1 MAIRRFIA
9 SEDTTITNAFLE
21 DLTTRATS
29 SNMGLADSLE
39 VFSVYGQ
46 VSGTAA
52 SLYSGAEGSSG
63 YSTELSR
70 ILVKFPVTTSDDS
83 QNSIQAKRVA
93 GTIPLAGNVKFFLR
107 LYNVAHHESLPVN
120 FKMNVFAVSS
130 SWQEGRGVDLDTY
143 KDKTHNGVGANWI
156 DANNAF
162 AAATATIKIVGSNA
176 STIDDGSP
184 PSFTLTSLDGTERT
198 YAFQNGG
205 SYANGASPA
214 VLQFAG
220 MAPMDLHPRR
230 AAWLPC

>member
-70 ILVKFPVTTSDDS
+70 ILVKFPVTTS
-83 QNSIQAKRVA
+83 
-93 GTIPLAGNVKFFLR
+93 
-107 LYNVAHHESLPVN
+107 
-120 FKMNVFAVSS
+120 
-130 SWQEGRGVDLDTY
+130 EGRG
-143 KDKTHNGVGANWI
+143 HH
-156 DANNAF
+156 
-162 AAATATIKIVGSNA
+162 SA
-176 STIDDGSP
+176 S
-184 PSFTLTSLDGTERT
+184 
-198 YAFQNGG
+198 
-205 SYANGASPA
+205 
-214 VLQFAG
+214 
-220 MAPMDLHPRR
+220 
-230 AAWLPC
+230 WKC